1 MMMMRKSEL
10 LLLLR
15 AFRKFAGLLPLFGL
29 CLLSSCSEH
38 KAEYSS
44 GSSFAGSNQAKVVIV
59 YPMKNPSITEGRQ
72 LWQKLNCAACHGE
85 DGKSPNGKAKVDLSS
100 EFFIYRETPIR
111 VYRMLA
117 YDLPK
122 QGHPEIKESPERLW
136 DLVFY
141 ARSLAC
147 PPFTEAQLAEIKP
160 FFSANCS
167 VCHGPE
173 GYGDGPRARGLN
185 PRPANFHQYN
195 RLFDR
200 QDFML
205 FNHIANGLFPS
216 AMPAW
221 RGYSDPNLKV
231 DVNDKFMKKLV
242 EYVRHFA
249 VDAGDKPLKWWD
261 ENENSA
267 APILDPALMQDD
279 QCCQNP
285 IDAKP
290 QVGDQSLKDSKSE
303 SKESP
308 TNKD

>member
-1 MMMMRKSEL
+1 MMCSGKL
-10 LLLLR
+10 QTIY
-15 AFRKFAGLLPLFGL
+15 FAICTIFVL
-29 CLLSSCSEH
+29 CLATACSEN
-38 KAEYSS
+38 KPEYSS

-72 LWQKLNCAACHGE
+72 LWEKLNCASCHGE
-85 DGKSPNGKAKVDLSS
+85 DGKSTNGKSKVDLSS

-111 VYRMLA
+111 VYKMLA
-117 YDLPK
+117 YELPK

-136 DLVFY
+136 DLIFY

-147 PPFTEAQLAEIKP
+147 PPFTEAQLAQMKP

-167 VCHGPE
+167 ACHGPE
-173 GYGDGPRARGLN
+173 GYGDGPRATALN

-231 DVNDKFMKKLV
+231 DVNDKYIKKLV

-249 VDAGDKPLKWWD
+249 VDSGDKPLKWWD
-261 ENENSA
+261 EKENSA
-267 APILDPALMQDD
+267 APILDPALLQQD
-279 QCCQNP
+279 QCCPNP
-285 IDAKP
+285 AEDAK
-290 QVGDQSLKDSKSE
+290 GAKRSAETSLKSKAPEAPRASETDSGA
-303 SKESP
+303 
-308 TNKD
+308 N